1 MEINPFRFG
10 STWPQMY
17 FQDCE
22 MALLFD
28 GQQNFP
34 KSLYGYGELG
44 AGLHASV
51 HLFEH
56 SAKYLSIN

>member
-1 MEINPFRFG
+1 
-10 STWPQMY
+10 MY
-17 FQDCE
+17 VQDCE

-28 GQQNFP
+28 HQQNFP

-44 AGLHASV
+44 TGLYASV

-56 SAKYLSIN
+56 SAKYLFNS